1 MQLKPLL
8 RAPLLAA
15 ALVSAHPGHEE
26 KLATRDL
33 LEYKAHLRRGLST
46 CAATFEE
53 TGLTAR
59 AIARRAQITANYRA
73 KRHLAK
79 RDTDDVLDTSH
90 LSTENYTLSTA
101 ESDIF
106 SGSSTCVLNPEG
118 ETGPFWVN
126 GELIRTDIL
135 EDQPGVPVVLEYQ
148 FVDVSTCQPLAN
160 IYADTWSCNATG
172 VYSGVQGNGNGDSSD
187 DSILSQT
194 FLRGVGKTDEEGV
207 VTFNTLFPGH
217 YSGRTTH
224 HHIIVHLNA
233 TLLSNNT
240 LTGGSVP
247 HIGQLF
253 WDQDL
258 IYAVEETEPYNTNT
272 VDITTNEEDRVFG
285 DETSGTTSDPVLN
298 YVYLGDSLA
307 DGLLAWVTVAVDMS
321 AEYSPA
327 YSYVWTEEGSEA
339 VEGHGDD
346 TVNGGGG
353 DFPGGTGGPGGLGA
367 PTGVPTGIPTGVPD
381 DISTGTA
388 TESVAGVS
396 SSTASDTTSDVGS
409 ETPSPSSNAGGWLYG
424 PRIRDLVLVLSVSFV
439 LLHMLVGF

>member
-1 MQLKPLL
+1 MHVKHLVQLSLFT
-8 RAPLLAA
+8 AG
-15 ALVSAHPGHEE
+15 LVSAHPGHEE

-33 LEYKAHLRRGLST
+33 LEYKAHLRRGLSN
-46 CAATFEE
+46 CAATFEA

-59 AIARRAQITANYRA
+59 AVARRAEITASYRA
-73 KRHLAK
+73 KRALAAK

-90 LSTENYTLSTA
+90 LSPENYTLSTD
-101 ESDIF
+101 ESEIF
-106 SGSSTCVLNPEG
+106 ATSSTCVLNPEG

-148 FVDVSTCQPLAN
+148 FVDVSTCEPIAD

-187 DSILSQT
+187 ASILSET
-194 FLRGVGKTDEEGV
+194 FLRGVGKTDTEGV

-224 HHIIVHLNA
+224 HHIIVHLDA
-233 TLLSNNT
+233 TLLDNNT

-253 WDQDL
+253 WDQEL
-258 IYAVEETEPYNTNT
+258 IYAVEETEPYSSNT
-272 VDITTNEEDRVFG
+272 VAITTNEADRVFG

-298 YVYLGDSLA
+298 YVYLGDSLE
-307 DGLLAWVTVAVDMS
+307 DGLLAWVTVAVDLS

-339 VEGHGDD
+339 VSGHSDD
-346 TVNGGGG
+346 SVNGGGSG
-353 DFPGGTGGPGGLGA
+353 SGGEGEFPGGSDGPGGLYA
-367 PTGVPTGIPTGVPD
+367 PTGVASESAAATSSTTAAL
-381 DISTGTA
+381 TGT
-388 TESVAGVS
+388 
-396 SSTASDTTSDVGS
+396 TAAQSPSGTVSDTPVAT
-409 ETPSPSSNAGGWLYG
+409 GGGCERLYG
-424 PRIRDLVLVLSVSFV
+424 PRIADLVVRVTV
-439 LLHMLVGF
+439 PAWMVYIVMGF

>member
-1 MQLKPLL
+1 MQVKHLL
-8 RAPLLAA
+8 QAPLLFA
-15 ALVSAHPGHEE
+15 ALAAAHPGHEE

-33 LEYKAHLRRGLST
+33 LEYKAHLRRGLSN
-46 CAATFEE
+46 CAATFDS

-59 AIARRAQITANYRA
+59 AIARRAQITADYRLKHALA
-73 KRHLAK
+73 KAKSK

-90 LSTENYTLSTA
+90 LSSENYTLSTA
-101 ESDIF
+101 ESEIF
-106 SGSSTCVLNPEG
+106 GTSTSTCVLNPEG

-135 EDQPGVPVVLEYQ
+135 EDEPGVPVVLEFQ
-148 FVDVSTCQPLAN
+148 FVDVSTCEPLVD

-187 DSILSQT
+187 DSILSET

-224 HHIIVHLNA
+224 HHIVVHLDA
-233 TLLSNNT
+233 TVLSNNT

-258 IYAVEETEPYNTNT
+258 IYKVEETEPYSTNT
-272 VDITTNEEDRVFG
+272 VTITTNEEDRVFG

-298 YVYLGDSLA
+298 YVYLGDSLE
-307 DGLLAWVTVAVDMS
+307 DGLLAWVTVAVDLS
-321 AEYSPA
+321 AEYDPA
-327 YSYVWTEEGSEA
+327 YSYVWTEDGSEA
-339 VEGHGDD
+339 VSGHSDD
-346 TVNGGGG
+346 SVNGGGGGAGG
-353 DFPGGTGGPGGLGA
+353 DFPGGSEGPGGF
-367 PTGVPTGIPTGVPD
+367 GVPTGAPTDVPTD
-381 DISTGTA
+381 VA
-388 TESVAGVS
+388 T
-396 SSTASDTTSDVGS
+396 STASVSATVSVSSETETASASGTSDASGEA
-409 ETPSPSSNAGGWLYG
+409 ETPAATGGACRA
-424 PRIRDLVLVLSVSFV
+424 PA
-439 LLHMLVGF
+439 

>member
-1 MQLKPLL
+1 MLVKHLVQLSLSL
-8 RAPLLAA
+8 G

-33 LEYKAHLRRGLST
+33 LEYKAHLRRSLSN

-59 AIARRAQITANYRA
+59 AVARRAQITATYRA
-73 KRHLAK
+73 KRALEK

-90 LSTENYTLSTA
+90 LSPENYTLSTS
-101 ESDIF
+101 ESEIF
-106 SGSSTCVLNPEG
+106 STSSTCVLNPEG

-135 EDQPGVPVVLEYQ
+135 EEQPGVPVVLEYQ
-148 FVDVSTCQPLAN
+148 FVDVSTCQPLVD

-187 DSILSQT
+187 DSILSET
-194 FLRGVGKTDEEGV
+194 FLRGVGKTDNEGV
-207 VTFNTLFPGH
+207 VTFNALFPGH

-233 TLLSNNT
+233 TLLANNT

-272 VDITTNEEDRVFG
+272 VDITTNEADRVFG

-298 YVYLGDSLA
+298 YVYLGDSLE
-307 DGLLAWVTVAVDMS
+307 DGLLAWVTVAVDLS

-339 VEGHGDD
+339 VEGGGDD

-353 DFPGGTGGPGGLGA
+353 GGGGEFPGGSEGPGGIGA
-367 PTGVPTGIPTGVPD
+367 LTDVPTSALSDVATPTASV
-381 DISTGTA
+381 TG
-388 TESVAGVS
+388 S
-396 SSTASDTTSDVGS
+396 SSEAVSETAADVASDTP
-409 ETPSPSSNAGGWLYG
+409 TPTGGVC
-424 PRIRDLVLVLSVSFV
+424 RV
-439 LLHMLVGF
+439 